1 MVIEEMNYIIFLDQ
15 LGFFFVFYFWFILQ
29 LVFFVFFFQLDQL
42 SKYDICSDRIKSV
55 VIRCDRLVVFICFVK
70 FVGFL
75 WEMIYRLGFFMKVF
89 RLKILFLV
97 ELEDMVL
104 EEIVLIEE
112 FYDENL
118 KKFGWR
124 MEVYGDLY

>member
-1 MVIEEMNYIIFLDQ
+1 
-15 LGFFFVFYFWFILQ
+15 
-29 LVFFVFFFQLDQL
+29 
-42 SKYDICSDRIKSV
+42 
-55 VIRCDRLVVFICFVK
+55 
-70 FVGFL
+70 
-75 WEMIYRLGFFMKVF
+75 MIYRLGFFMKVF